1 MLNVIVEGLL
11 IGGVYGLVAL
21 GFVMVFKSSQVMNLA
36 QGYVIGLSAYLLYT
50 LMVTLGLPAIAALPM
65 LLVLGAV
72 ANILIERFAI
82 RPLMGQSF
90 LAILMMTLMVGTILK
105 GFMVLF
111 WQGKIWNIPFA
122 PRGLWTFASLK
133 IMPDAAISFLVA
145 GAVFVLLVVL
155 FRYTRLGL
163 SMRVVAAD
171 HEVAQSLGIRVNR
184 IFSLSWAAAGA
195 FAAVCGVLLGMV
207 FSVTIDLGG
216 MALGKGMT
224 ILLVG
229 GLSSIPGAFVGGLLI
244 GVSESVGSYWMPALK
259 DIAPFIFMLII
270 LLVRPHGLFGQKRIE
285 RI

>member
-105 GFMVLF
+105 VLF

>member
-1 MLNVIVEGLL
+1 
-11 IGGVYGLVAL
+11 
-21 GFVMVFKSSQVMNLA
+21 MNLA

-50 LMVTLGLPAIAALPM
+50 LMVTLGLPAIAALPI

>member
-50 LMVTLGLPAIAALPM
+50 LMVTLGLPAIAALPI